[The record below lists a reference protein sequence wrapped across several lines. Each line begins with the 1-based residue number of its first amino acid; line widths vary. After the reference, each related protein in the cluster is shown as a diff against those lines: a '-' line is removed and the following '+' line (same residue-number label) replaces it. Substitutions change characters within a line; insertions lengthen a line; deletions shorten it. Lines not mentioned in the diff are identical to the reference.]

1 MRQWSPN
8 TEERF
13 IAILNGEL
21 VFALCCKN
29 LCSNIERQPEFRIG
43 VQHGFR
49 TGKVT
54 ISQLILGVITQ
65 IAAGCCAPLFT
76 IIGTLARMKFADV
89 KIARETARIF

>member
-13 IAILNGEL
+13 IAILNGEF

-43 VQHGFR
+43 VQHGSR

-65 IAAGCCAPLFT
+65 IAQRRVLRAAIHDNRHACAHEIRGC
-76 IIGTLARMKFADV
+76 
-89 KIARETARIF
+89 